1 MADQAPPS
9 IPPRPVKAQAAA
21 QGISAL
27 PLVPPRPA
35 NKAFNREPSPNS
47 FPRSP
52 LDEPYGFTKPH
63 STAPTSTQAPSI
75 SRMPLTG
82 EEGME
87 YQNVQY
93 QPSNPSSSLAQDA
106 PAQQRTIAEDLHLHA
121 PKPSLSAQSATAQ
134 VQSVTRTDSAHAP
147 SHSVDRATHDDLSLS
162 RTRSRGSFSRPDSA
176 ASTERRKS
184 LWAEQLQEGE
194 HGLRVPI
201 NPLLGDVQAPTPSMS
216 PQATGQSARNH
227 GRRKSGLD
235 AVRPPDSYGLHGHGI
250 IPHNKLEREW
260 YERHPEALEQEEGQA
275 HGVYES
281 IGAGRGSFAMSS
293 DELNKLVR
301 STPSRGAGFGKQ
313 DLVHTIYITDL
324 SRHK

>member
-1 MADQAPPS
+1 
-9 IPPRPVKAQAAA
+9 
-21 QGISAL
+21 
-27 PLVPPRPA
+27 
-35 NKAFNREPSPNS
+35 
-47 FPRSP
+47 
-52 LDEPYGFTKPH
+52 
-63 STAPTSTQAPSI
+63 
-75 SRMPLTG
+75 
-82 EEGME
+82 ME
-87 YQNVQY
+87 YHNLQDQLAN
-93 QPSNPSSSLAQDA
+93 SSSSLAQDA
-106 PAQQRTIAEDLHLHA
+106 AAQKRTIAEDLHLHA

-134 VQSVTRTDSAHAP
+134 VQSVTRTDLAHTAG
-147 SHSVDRATHDDLSLS
+147 HGTDRATHDDVPLS

-184 LWAEQLQEGE
+184 LWAEQMQEGE

-216 PQATGQSARNH
+216 PQVTGQSARNH

-301 STPSRGAGFGKQ
+301 DTPSRGAGFG
-313 DLVHTIYITDL
+313 T
-324 SRHK
+324 